1 MGTPWA
7 RRVTTNFLNTS
18 SKEGKSS
25 SIIPLYFHIIIFL
38 IMVCFGL
45 ITIHIGATVTRECIL
60 TMAGGMVTHFMDG
73 ITIVLSIMLFRIEIN
88 TAGRFHIIEVQ

>member
-1 MGTPWA
+1 MGLTA
-7 RRVTTNFLNTS
+7 L
-18 SKEGKSS
+18 
-25 SIIPLYFHIIIFL
+25 IIGIVGGLPALDFHIIIFL

-45 ITIHIGATVTRECIL
+45 ITIHIGASVTRECIL

-73 ITIVLSIMLFRIEIN
+73 ITIVLPIMLFRIEIN